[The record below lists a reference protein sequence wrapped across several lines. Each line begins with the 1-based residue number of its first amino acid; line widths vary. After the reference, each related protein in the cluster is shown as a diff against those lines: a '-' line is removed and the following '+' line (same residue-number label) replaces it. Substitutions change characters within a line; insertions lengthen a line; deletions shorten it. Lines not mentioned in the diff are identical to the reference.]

1 MLSKD
6 GGGDGRRVPN
16 ILNKSAAEGYAKENP
31 SSTEHAK
38 WNKIKLNLVLI
49 NIKSLFPFTTNAI
62 PTDATNVC
70 RRAFGVAVMPSIR
83 CN

>member
-1 MLSKD
+1 MSKD

-16 ILNKSAAEGYAKENP
+16 ILNISAAAEGYAKENP

-70 RRAFGVAVMPSIR
+70 RRAFGVAVIPSIR